1 MPVLMSIIIPV
12 YDVAPHLDVVLDA
25 LLQFVPHLAGSTE
38 VILVD
43 DGSPHRHFQG
53 LTESYPIRYAY
64 MDPPSPAFR
73 AGQARNLGA
82 SLAGGERL
90 LFLDS
95 DCRPDA
101 SSLRVHQELGAQPV
115 VLAGGITVLDDPEHF
130 TGLHGD
136 RRYQL
141 YNLKSQLIQ
150 GEPLTLTDYRPFW
163 SGNLSVPRKQF
174 VELGGFWEE
183 LMEYGSEDQELAW
196 RMREAGCTL
205 QLDLRYPVT
214 HLGPQRSQRPASH
227 RLEVLAR
234 SRAQPSLVRPGRYL
248 PPV

>member
-1 MPVLMSIIIPV
+1 MDRVLG
-12 YDVAPHLDVVLDA
+12 A
-25 LLQFVPHLAGSTE
+25 LLQSTPHLAGPVE

-43 DGSPHRHFQG
+43 DGSPHRYFEAIAYGYQ
-53 LTESYPIRYAY
+53 IRYAY
-64 MDPPSPAFR
+64 LDPPSAAFR

-82 SLAGGERL
+82 SLARGERL

-95 DCRPDA
+95 DCWPDTC
-101 SSLRVHQELGAQPV
+101 SLQIHQELGAQPV

-234 SRAQPSLVRPGRYL
+234 SRAQPSLVRPGRFL